1 MTAGGAFVFYVL
13 TRLFSFPGYS
23 EAVGKWVEPFGILA
37 LVVEAAFVVL
47 FLVAISAG
55 LVRSQSQ

>member
-1 MTAGGAFVFYVL
+1 MSTHSA
-13 TRLFSFPGYS
+13 
-23 EAVGKWVEPFGILA
+23 
-37 LVVEAAFVVL
+37 VEAAFVVL